1 MKSLI
6 TSGLAYFSSSFFP
19 DFACQSCMCNKSQR
33 LPFGE
38 STLESRGPLDLIY
51 IDVWGPAPVQSIYGF
66 LYYVIFIY
74 HFTKYVWLYLL
85 RLKSDVFT
93 IFRQY
98 KAVVEKKISR
108 PIILV
113 YSNGGEEYTILKNFL
128 CQLGIQHLKPIP
140 LTPLNIMVL
149 SKDFINTLL
158 ILD

>member
-6 TSGLAYFSSSFFP
+6 TSGLAYFSSSFFL

-33 LPFGE
+33 LPFGYYVII
-38 STLESRGPLDLIY
+38 LY
-51 IDVWGPAPVQSIYGF
+51 VQVQSIYGF

-74 HFTKYVWLYLL
+74 HFTKYVWLHLL